1 MPAFDFPTAPAIN
14 DVFEKYKW
22 NGVAWKKNTTTVR
35 PTLTA
40 IIPQIAGVNDADLV
54 VRVLGADFTLD
65 SQIFLDAAVQTTTY
79 VSATELTF
87 PYAINGTE
95 YATVTVV
102 TGGLVSLPGQ
112 LFQVIYHPIVTT
124 LVPNGAAAGSA
135 AFTLTVQGGQFMGP
149 GSVGETA
156 IYIDGVAVAT
166 TYIGQTQVTCQVT
179 PPAAA
184 ATQQV
189 TVRNGPVTTSPVTNL
204 PLTFT

>member
-1 MPAFDFPTAPAIN
+1 MPYDFPLAPALN
-14 DVFEKYKW
+14 DVFEQYKW
-22 NGVAWKKNTTTVR
+22 NGTAWKINTTTVR

-54 VRVLGADFTLD
+54 VRVLGADFTINSAVWLD
-65 SQIFLDAAVQTTTY
+65 NVPQLTTY
-79 VSATELTF
+79 VSAGELTF

-102 TGGLVSLPGQ
+102 TGGLVSIPGQ
-112 LFQVIYHPIVTT
+112 LFQIIYHPIVTT
-124 LVPNGAAAGSA
+124 LMPATAAAGSA
-135 AFTLTVQGGQFMGP
+135 AFTLTVQGGQFMGSPSP
-149 GSVGETA
+149 GATE
-156 IYIDGVAVAT
+156 IYIDGVAVPT
-166 TYIGQTQVTCQVT
+166 TYIGQTQVTAQVT
-179 PPAAA
+179 PPATA